1 MSRICHGMILG
12 LVAIGVSFSAL
23 EAHAQTRARF
33 GINIGN
39 GGVRVGLGNGSMYGY
54 GPGFYGP
61 GTGYGYG
68 YRPPVVVAP
77 QPVIVPQPV
86 YVPQQAYGL
95 SQSQYPT
102 PQAGPSAPTPIA
114 DGGEIVI
121 FSPAGNVG
129 NVNYAL
135 NGQVFTMI
143 PGTKQQFVHDRSW
156 TIQYEASPGQIATY
170 SLKTGR
176 YKFKSTPAGLALV
189 QTQDTPEATADP
201 GLPPAPI
208 PNPPE
213 PDAEATIIPSR
224 PALKTAP

>member
-1 MSRICHGMILG
+1 MILG
-12 LVAIGVSFSAL
+12 LVAIVASLSAA
-23 EAHAQTRARF
+23 EAQAQVRARF

-61 GTGYGYG
+61 GTGYGFG
-68 YRPPVVVAP
+68 YRPPLVVAP

-86 YVPQQAYGL
+86 YVPQSAYG
-95 SQSQYPT
+95 QSQYPT
-102 PQAGPSAPTPIA
+102 PQAIPTAPGPIA

-121 FSPAGNVG
+121 FSPAANVA

-143 PGTKQQFVHDRSW
+143 PGTKQQFVNDRSW
-156 TIQYEASPGQIATY
+156 TIQFETAPGQVATY

-189 QTQDTPEATADP
+189 QTQDTPEAVEP

-213 PDAEATIIPSR
+213 PDAEATVIPSR

>member
-1 MSRICHGMILG
+1 MIVG
-12 LVAIGVSFSAL
+12 LVAMAASLSAM
-23 EAHAQTRARF
+23 EAQAQVRARF

-39 GGVRVGLGNGSMYGY
+39 GGVRVGLGNGSTYGY

-86 YVPQQAYGL
+86 YVPQAQP
-95 SQSQYPT
+95 QYLTSP
-102 PQAGPSAPTPIA
+102 APLA

-121 FSPAGNVG
+121 FSPAANVA

-143 PGTKQQFVHDRSW
+143 PGTKQQFVNDRPW
-156 TIQYEASPGQIATY
+156 TIQFEPAPGQVATY

-189 QTQDTPEATADP
+189 QTQDTPEALEP

-213 PDAEATIIPSR
+213 PDAEATVIPSR

>member
-1 MSRICHGMILG
+1 MSRMRYGMILG
-12 LVAIGVSFSAL
+12 LFAIVTGWSSPEV
-23 EAHAQTRARF
+23 HAQARARF
-33 GINIGN
+33 GISIGG

-68 YRPPVVVAP
+68 YRPPVVIAP
-77 QPVIVPQPV
+77 APVVVPQPV
-86 YVPQQAYGL
+86 YVPQAQP
-95 SQSQYPT
+95 QYL
-102 PQAGPSAPTPIA
+102 ASPTPIA

-121 FSPAGNVG
+121 FSPSANVA

-143 PGTKQQFVHDRSW
+143 PGTKQQFVNDRAW
-156 TIQYEASPGQIATY
+156 TIQFETVPGQVATY

-189 QTQDTPEATADP
+189 QTQDTPEAIEP
-201 GLPPAPI
+201 GLPPAPV

-213 PDAEATIIPSR
+213 PDIEATVIPSR

>member
-1 MSRICHGMILG
+1 MSRIRHGMILG
-12 LVAIGVSFSAL
+12 LVAIAASLSAM
-23 EAHAQTRARF
+23 EAHAQVRARF

-68 YRPPVVVAP
+68 YRPPVVCAP
-77 QPVIVPQPV
+77 QPVLVPQPV
-86 YVPQQAYGL
+86 YVPQPGYGL
-95 SQSQYPT
+95 PQTQYPT
-102 PQAGPSAPTPIA
+102 PQAIPTAPGPLA

-121 FSPAGNVG
+121 FSPAANVA

-143 PGTKQQFVHDRSW
+143 PGTKQQFVNDRSW
-156 TIQYEASPGQIATY
+156 TIQFETAPGQVATY

-189 QTQDTPEATADP
+189 QTQDTPEAIEP

-213 PDAEATIIPSR
+213 PDAEATVIPSR